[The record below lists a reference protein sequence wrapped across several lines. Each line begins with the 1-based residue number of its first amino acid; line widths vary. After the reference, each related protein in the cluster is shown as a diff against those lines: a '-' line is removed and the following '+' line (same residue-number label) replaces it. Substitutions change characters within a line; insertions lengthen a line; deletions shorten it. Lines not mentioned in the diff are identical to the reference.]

1 MSDTA
6 EAAEVP
12 GLSATESRQLDK
24 LLAKANSA
32 RAPHSPAVRVGREY
46 VALTNLSMPRRGDKD
61 KGCDLVMAG
70 ESVWLTDDEAA
81 LYLRHGER
89 DGRQV
94 AVIRLKSEVDA
105 NNPPK
110 PHPML
115 VSGRPFRPAPPAPG
129 TDQPRPDPEGS
140 SRIVS
145 VGPPVPEMNQ
155 PQPGPDMPLGG
166 LAGGDAMDILPG
178 GGGLSRAT
186 VAGADQDLV
195 AAVKNQAGLG
205 PAGNRR

>member
-1 MSDTA
+1 MADTA
-6 EAAEVP
+6 EVAGEVA
-12 GLSATESRQLDK
+12 GLSATEARQLEK
-24 LLAKANSA
+24 LLVKANTA
-32 RAPHSPAVRVGREY
+32 RAPHSPAVRVGKEY
-46 VALTNLSMPRRGDKD
+46 VALVNLSLPRRGDRD
-61 KGCDLVMAG
+61 KGADLVMAG

-81 LYLRHGER
+81 LYLRHGDR

-94 AVIRLKSEVDA
+94 AVIRAKGEVDA

-115 VSGRPFRPAPPAPG
+115 VSGRVFRPAPPPPG

-155 PQPGPDMPLGG
+155 SQPGPEMPLGG
-166 LAGGDAMDILPG
+166 LAGGDAMDIRPVRDVL
-178 GGGLSRAT
+178 
-186 VAGADQDLV
+186 AGADHDLV
-195 AAVKNQAGLG
+195 AAVKSQAGL
-205 PAGNRR
+205 AGGKR